1 MLALVQCEIDITG
14 PVIAG
19 TYRAVA
25 NLLNMKQTIYLQ
37 IQQLTLLVL
46 DAVATGKVLIL
57 NLEMKFNVITI

>member
-25 NLLNMKQTIYLQ
+25 NLLNMKQTFIFKYNSYVNP
-37 IQQLTLLVL
+37 I
-46 DAVATGKVLIL
+46 GR
-57 NLEMKFNVITI
+57 